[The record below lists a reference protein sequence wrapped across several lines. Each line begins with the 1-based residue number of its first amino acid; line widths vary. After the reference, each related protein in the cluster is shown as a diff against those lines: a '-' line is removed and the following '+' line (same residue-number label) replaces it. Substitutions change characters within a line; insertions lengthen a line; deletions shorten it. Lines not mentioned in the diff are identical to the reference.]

1 MFIAYIG
8 NTLQAPLKMDP
19 QCRCGAAQF
28 IIAGFSCRISSQ
40 CGPHRESTP
49 LSAPMLSVVVLF
61 AAPCAAFLAPGGVQ
75 VPVMRARSISMQE
88 EAEAEPEPV
97 APPPAPTPVAAV
109 AKKAAF
115 GQDGVDYENTAFF
128 KLCLASQKK
137 LEESASADLL
147 LATKNIAV
155 VLMPLLVTM
164 VLVAV
169 FEVRSTRCACRHA
182 WLSE

>member
-1 MFIAYIG
+1 
-8 NTLQAPLKMDP
+8 
-19 QCRCGAAQF
+19 
-28 IIAGFSCRISSQ
+28 
-40 CGPHRESTP
+40 
-49 LSAPMLSVVVLF
+49 MLSVVVLF

-137 LEESASADLL
+137 LEAFEAGTLDESGWASSTEIKDKAGSNAALRLELQDGLF
-147 LATKNIAV
+147 APGSIAH
-155 VLMPLLVTM
+155 T
-164 VLVAV
+164 
-169 FEVRSTRCACRHA
+169 
-182 WLSE
+182 